1 VRKEKQV
8 LGLVEKLL
16 GRLRTPGSGDAAERG
31 WQDTAL
37 FCLAKLPLPERS
49 LKLLRDKAGAYLDKL
64 EDDEIYDAFIG
75 VVENLRRIDKPEF
88 AVSWLKA
95 KRMSASRERDC
106 LCAEQQINYTA
117 LCPD

>member
-1 VRKEKQV
+1 VTKEKQV

-31 WQDTAL
+31 WQDTA

-49 LKLLRDKAGAYLDKL
+49 LKLLRENAGAYLDKL
-64 EDDEIYDAFIG
+64 EDDEIYDAFID

-88 AVSWLKA
+88 TVSWLKA
-95 KRMSASRERDC
+95 KRRSASRER
-106 LCAEQQINYTA
+106 ETA
-117 LCPD
+117 NVLSNK